1 MRLLQNYFPPPL
13 TGGGEGVD
21 ELSNVS
27 KWDFHPHPNP
37 LPTGHKPRQGGG
49 DIFGILQ
56 EVLMITTIK
65 ERKKQLIPST
75 NIRKQSFWF
84 DRSSKPYFLFIL
96 LTGFPNISPYNRR
109 CPSIS
114 AARLYSLATLS
125 MAALPSPSL
134 KSGSGIRDLAFCRK
148 SSSSPCL

>member
-13 TGGGEGVD
+13 TGGGRGWVNFQMCLNGTFTPTLTLYPRGINPVKGEG
-21 ELSNVS
+21 
-27 KWDFHPHPNP
+27 
-37 LPTGHKPRQGGG
+37 
-49 DIFGILQ
+49 IFLAFCKRF
-56 EVLMITTIK
+56 LMITTIK

-134 KSGSGIRDLAFCRK
+134 KSGSGIRALAFCRK